1 MLKFKIN
8 LKNLIY
14 YDKLNFLNFK
24 SVFFKVI
31 FLKLNFKLTLI
42 KRLFFKKYLSM
53 FKHMPKVNFFPKK
66 VNIMVYNMIVFKKK
80 ISSLL

>member
-14 YDKLNFLNFK
+14 HDKLNFLNFK
-24 SVFFKVI
+24 SIFFKVI

-42 KRLFFKKYLSM
+42 KRLFFKKYISM
-53 FKHMPKVNFFPKK
+53 FKYIPKINFFPKK
-66 VNIMVYNMIVFKKK
+66 VNIMVYNINIFEKK
-80 ISSLL
+80 ISNLL